1 MALMRD
7 AKDQKKKKLLFF
19 VTEDWY
25 FCSHRMDIAIAAID
39 AGYSVSLVTRVS
51 SYAEE
56 IKSKGIKLISVKLSR
71 KSSNPIRELIAIIL
85 LVRIFYR
92 ESPDLV
98 HNVAIKPIIYGSIAA
113 CITRVPAVVNALGGL
128 GYIFISRKPTVKVLR
143 FVVGIIYR
151 LALNARRA
159 ITIVQNQDDFN
170 LLRGARIVSEDKTV
184 LIKGSGVDPEIF
196 MPSELSGEIPVIIL
210 PGRILWDKGVGEF
223 VQAARY
229 LKKKGVSARF
239 VLVGDIDPDN
249 PASIDKDAVEGWVD
263 EGVVEWWGRRD
274 DMADVYRS
282 INIVCLPSYREGL
295 PKVLIE
301 AAASARPIVTTDVP
315 GCREVVVN
323 GENGFLVPPRDSKVL
338 AEALEALAENRELQK
353 KMGDRGRKKAVREFS
368 IRQVIDKT
376 LDLYKKQLT

>member
-1 MALMRD
+1 MRD
-7 AKDQKKKKLLFF
+7 IKDQKKKKLLFF

-25 FCSHRMDIAIAAID
+25 FCSHRMDIAVAAID

-51 SYAEE
+51 SYAEV
-56 IKSKGIKLISVKLSR
+56 IKDKGIKLISIKLSR
-71 KSSNPIRELIAIIL
+71 RSRNPIRELITITL

-128 GYIFISRKPTVKVLR
+128 GYIFISRKPIVKVLR
-143 FVVGIIYR
+143 FAVGIIYR
-151 LALNARRA
+151 LTLNARRA

-170 LLRGARIVSEDKTV
+170 LLRSAKIVREDKTV
-184 LIKGSGVDPEIF
+184 LIKGSGVDLEIF
-196 MPSELSGEIPVIIL
+196 MPSELPGEIPIIIL

-223 VQAARY
+223 VQAARC

-249 PASIDKDAVEGWVD
+249 PASVDKDAVEGWVD

-274 DMADVYRS
+274 DMVDVYRS
-282 INIVCLPSYREGL
+282 VNIVCLPSYREGL

-315 GCREVVVN
+315 GCREVVVS
-323 GENGFLVPPRDSKVL
+323 GENGFLVSPRNSKAL
-338 AEALEALAENRELQK
+338 AEALEALAGNRELQK
-353 KMGDRGRKKAVREFS
+353 KMGDRGREKAVREFS
-368 IRQVIDKT
+368 IKQVVDKT
-376 LDLYKKQLT
+376 LNIYRKQLA